1 MKFNEYQA
9 RVVNS
14 IAESTEN
21 KGYFEVIDALKKFK
35 RYAATLHRLDENACN
50 GWPKPVTEMRD
61 GKMYRYDVSDEKW
74 QAKDEKKEERIEK
87 KAEAL
92 AKEMGW
98 SFERQGDPRGFPFY
112 VVVTAKDGRKMS
124 IADVV
129 A

>member
-14 IAESTEN
+14 IAEATE
-21 KGYFEVIDALKKFK
+21 KDYFEVIEALKKFR
-35 RYAATLHRLDENACN
+35 RYASTLHRLDENSCN
-50 GWPKPVTEMRD
+50 GWPRIKTEYRD
-61 GKMYRYDVSDEKW
+61 GKMYRFDMTDENW
-74 QAKDEKKEERIEK
+74 QKKDELKEERTQK
-87 KAEAL
+87 RAEAL

-112 VVVTAKDGRKMS
+112 VIVTAKDGRKMS